1 MSRFN
6 GRQLLTGGPAAP
18 LRLGGMMLTPAQRHF
33 DKVMAERRG
42 TKDDVVQGSAYEQQL
57 YRLRIDQRR
66 LSQFQS
72 HTTRADMKREMLPAY
87 DGWIEGVLSANT
99 GQSDEIVTTC
109 MVWSVDAG
117 LYRDALRLAEY
128 VIGHNLPM
136 ADKYQR
142 TAACFVVD
150 QLSEAALL
158 NFKIASTNN
167 PAIEIDIL
175 LRLQELT
182 ADKDMPDE
190 ARAKLLKAIGYTLRQ
205 STNQADQASA
215 LIWLQRALAANTD
228 VGVKKDIEVLERN
241 LKKAALIAASAEGSG
256 VTDNEQTTATDV
268 TAVSGAD
275 VVATLPDAPAVT
287 AEATASTPA
296 KTASK
301 TKSATAAKKPA
312 AKAKTNRVRAKR
324 TP

>member
-1 MSRFN
+1 
-6 GRQLLTGGPAAP
+6 
-18 LRLGGMMLTPAQRHF
+18 MLTPAQRHY

-42 TKDDVVQGSAYEQQL
+42 TTEEVVQGGSAYEQQL
-57 YRLRIDQRR
+57 HRLRIDQRR

-72 HTTRADMKREMLPAY
+72 HLTRAEMKREMLPAY
-87 DGWIEGVLSANT
+87 DGWLDGVLTANS
-99 GQSDEIVTTC
+99 GQSDEVVTTC

-158 NFKIASTNN
+158 NFKIASTNS

-190 ARAKLLKAIGYTLRQ
+190 ARAKLLKAIGYTQRE
-205 STNQADQASA
+205 STNLADQASA
-215 LIWLQRALAANTD
+215 LIWLQRALAAHKD
-228 VGVKKDIEVLERN
+228 AGVKKDIEVLERN
-241 LKKAALIAASAEGSG
+241 LKKAALVAAIAESAG
-256 VTDNEQTTATDV
+256 VGATEQTTATDV
-268 TAVSGAD
+268 ITTANAD
-275 VVATLPDAPAVT
+275 ITATAPDIPVVAAEAPAK
-287 AEATASTPA
+287 P
-296 KTASK
+296 ASK

-312 AKAKTNRVRAKR
+312 AKAKTNTVRAKR

>member
-1 MSRFN
+1 
-6 GRQLLTGGPAAP
+6 
-18 LRLGGMMLTPAQRHF
+18 MLTPAQRHY

-72 HTTRADMKREMLPAY
+72 HITRADMKREMLPAY
-87 DGWIEGVLSANT
+87 DGWIDGALSANT

-241 LKKAALIAASAEGSG
+241 LKKTALIAASAEG
-256 VTDNEQTTATDV
+256 TEQIPGMTQIV
-268 TAVSGAD
+268 E
-275 VVATLPDAPAVT
+275 VVAAADTPAVT

-301 TKSATAAKKPA
+301 TQSATAAKKPA

>member
-1 MSRFN
+1 
-6 GRQLLTGGPAAP
+6 
-18 LRLGGMMLTPAQRHF
+18 MLTPAQRHF

-66 LSQFQS
+66 LSQYQS
-72 HTTRADMKREMLPAY
+72 HITRADMKREMLPAY
-87 DGWIEGVLSANT
+87 DGWIEGALSGNT

-205 STNQADQASA
+205 STHQADQASA

-256 VTDNEQTTATDV
+256 VTDSEQTTATDV

-275 VVATLPDAPAVT
+275 VVVTLPDTPAVT
-287 AEATASTPA
+287 AEVPASTPA
-296 KTASK
+296 KPASK
-301 TKSATAAKKPA
+301 TQSATAAKKPA
-312 AKAKTNRVRAKR
+312 AKAKTNTVRAKR

>member
-1 MSRFN
+1 
-6 GRQLLTGGPAAP
+6 
-18 LRLGGMMLTPAQRHF
+18 MLTPAQRHY

-57 YRLRIDQRR
+57 HRLRIDQRR

-87 DGWIEGVLSANT
+87 DGWIEGALSANT

-205 STNQADQASA
+205 STNQADQAPA

-256 VTDNEQTTATDV
+256 VTDSEQTTATDV
-268 TAVSGAD
+268 TAVSASD
-275 VVATLPDAPAVT
+275 VVAILPDTPAVT
-287 AEATASTPA
+287 AEVPASTPA
-296 KTASK
+296 KPASK

-312 AKAKTNRVRAKR
+312 AKAKTNTVRAKR

>member
-1 MSRFN
+1 
-6 GRQLLTGGPAAP
+6 
-18 LRLGGMMLTPAQRHF
+18 MLTPAQRHY

-42 TKDDVVQGSAYEQQL
+42 TTEDVVQGGSAYEQQL
-57 YRLRIDQRR
+57 HRLRIDQRR

-72 HTTRADMKREMLPAY
+72 HITRAEMKREMLPAY
-87 DGWIEGVLSANT
+87 DGWLDGVLTANS

-215 LIWLQRALAANTD
+215 LIWLQRALAAHTD

-241 LKKAALIAASAEGSG
+241 LKKAALVAAIAESAG
-256 VTDNEQTTATDV
+256 VSDTEQTTATDV
-268 TAVSGAD
+268 IT
-275 VVATLPDAPAVT
+275 
-287 AEATASTPA
+287 TASTDVAATAPDIPTVAAEAQA
-296 KTASK
+296 KPASK

-312 AKAKTNRVRAKR
+312 AKAKTNTVRAKR

>member
-1 MSRFN
+1 
-6 GRQLLTGGPAAP
+6 
-18 LRLGGMMLTPAQRHF
+18 MLTPAQRHY

-42 TKDDVVQGSAYEQQL
+42 TTEDVVQGGSAYEQQL
-57 YRLRIDQRR
+57 HRLRIDQRR

-72 HTTRADMKREMLPAY
+72 HITRAEMKREMLPAY
-87 DGWIEGVLSANT
+87 DGWLDGVLTANS

-215 LIWLQRALAANTD
+215 LIWLQRALAAHTD

-241 LKKAALIAASAEGSG
+241 LKKAALVAAIAESAG
-256 VTDNEQTTATDV
+256 VSDTGQTTATDV
-268 TAVSGAD
+268 IT
-275 VVATLPDAPAVT
+275 
-287 AEATASTPA
+287 TASTDVAATAPDIPTVAAEAPA
-296 KTASK
+296 KPASK

-312 AKAKTNRVRAKR
+312 AKAKTNTVRAKR

>member
-1 MSRFN
+1 
-6 GRQLLTGGPAAP
+6 
-18 LRLGGMMLTPAQRHF
+18 MMLTPAQRHY

-72 HTTRADMKREMLPAY
+72 HITRASMKREMLPAY
-87 DGWIEGVLSANT
+87 DGWIDGVLTANT
-99 GQSDEIVTTC
+99 GQSDEVVTTC

-128 VIGHNLPM
+128 VISHNLPM

-142 TAACFVVD
+142 TAACFIVD
-150 QLSEAALL
+150 QVSEAALL
-158 NFKIASTNN
+158 RYKGAATDN
-167 PAIEIDIL
+167 PAIEIDLL

-190 ARAKLLKAIGYTLRQ
+190 ARAKLLKAIGYTQRE
-205 STNQADQASA
+205 STHLADQASA
-215 LIWLQRALAANTD
+215 LIWLQRALAAHKD
-228 VGVKKDIEVLERN
+228 AGVKKDIEVLERN
-241 LKKAALIAASAEGSG
+241 LKKAALIAASAASAG
-256 VTDNEQTTATDV
+256 VGDTEQTTATDV
-268 TAVSGAD
+268 ITTASAD
-275 VVATLPDAPAVT
+275 VTATAPDIPVVAAEAPAK
-287 AEATASTPA
+287 PA
-296 KTASK
+296 RKTQ
-301 TKSATAAKKPA
+301 SAAAAKKSA
-312 AKAKTNRVRAKR
+312 AKAKTNTVRAKR

>member
-1 MSRFN
+1 
-6 GRQLLTGGPAAP
+6 
-18 LRLGGMMLTPAQRHF
+18 MLTPAQRHF

-72 HTTRADMKREMLPAY
+72 HLTRATMKREMLPAY
-87 DGWIEGVLSANT
+87 DGWLDGVLAANS
-99 GQSDEIVTTC
+99 GQSDEVVTTC

-128 VIGHNLPM
+128 VISHNLPM

-142 TAACFVVD
+142 TAACFIVD
-150 QLSEAALL
+150 QVSEAALL
-158 NFKIASTNN
+158 RFKGAATDN

-190 ARAKLLKAIGYTLRQ
+190 ARAKLLKAIGYTQRESINL
-205 STNQADQASA
+205 ADQASA
-215 LIWLQRALAANTD
+215 LIWLQRALAAHKD
-228 VGVKKDIEVLERN
+228 AGVKKDIEVLERN
-241 LKKAALIAASAEGSG
+241 LKKAALIAASAASAEGGG
-256 VTDNEQTTATDV
+256 VTDTEQTTVTDV
-268 TAVSGAD
+268 IAATGSG
-275 VVATLPDAPAVT
+275 VVATLPDTADAPAST
-287 AEATASTPA
+287 AA
-296 KTASK
+296 KPASK
-301 TKSATAAKKPA
+301 TKSAATAKKSA
-312 AKAKTNRVRAKR
+312 AKAKTNSVRAKR

>member
-1 MSRFN
+1 
-6 GRQLLTGGPAAP
+6 
-18 LRLGGMMLTPAQRHF
+18 MLTPAQRHY

-42 TKDDVVQGSAYEQQL
+42 TTADVVQGSAYEQQL

-72 HTTRADMKREMLPAY
+72 HITRAEMKREMLPAY
-87 DGWIEGVLSANT
+87 DGWLDGVLTANS
-99 GQSDEIVTTC
+99 GQSDEVVTTC

-142 TAACFVVD
+142 TAACFIVD

-158 NFKIASTNN
+158 NFKLASANS

-215 LIWLQRALAANTD
+215 LIWLQRALAAHTD

-241 LKKAALIAASAEGSG
+241 LKKAALVAAIAESAG
-256 VTDNEQTTATDV
+256 VGDTEQTTATDV
-268 TAVSGAD
+268 ITTASAD
-275 VVATLPDAPAVT
+275 VTATAPDIPVVAAEAPAK
-287 AEATASTPA
+287 P
-296 KTASK
+296 ASK

-312 AKAKTNRVRAKR
+312 AKAKTNTVRAKR

>member
-1 MSRFN
+1 
-6 GRQLLTGGPAAP
+6 
-18 LRLGGMMLTPAQRHF
+18 MMLTPAQRHY

-42 TKDDVVQGSAYEQQL
+42 TTEDVVQGGSAYEQQL
-57 YRLRIDQRR
+57 HRLRIDQRR

-72 HTTRADMKREMLPAY
+72 HITRAEMKREMLPAY
-87 DGWIEGVLSANT
+87 DGWLDGVLTANS

-190 ARAKLLKAIGYTLRQ
+190 ALAKLLKAIGYTLRQ

-215 LIWLQRALAANTD
+215 LIWLQRALAAHTD

-241 LKKAALIAASAEGSG
+241 LKKAALVAAIAESAG
-256 VTDNEQTTATDV
+256 VSDTEQTTATDV
-268 TAVSGAD
+268 IT
-275 VVATLPDAPAVT
+275 
-287 AEATASTPA
+287 TASTDVAATAPDIPTVAAEAQA
-296 KTASK
+296 KPASK

-312 AKAKTNRVRAKR
+312 AKAKTNTVRAKR

>member
-1 MSRFN
+1 
-6 GRQLLTGGPAAP
+6 
-18 LRLGGMMLTPAQRHF
+18 MLTPAQRHF

-72 HTTRADMKREMLPAY
+72 HLTRATMKREMLPAY
-87 DGWIEGVLSANT
+87 DGWLDGVLAANS
-99 GQSDEIVTTC
+99 GQSDEVVTTC

-128 VIGHNLPM
+128 VISHNLPM

-142 TAACFVVD
+142 TAACFIVD
-150 QLSEAALL
+150 QVSEAALL
-158 NFKIASTNN
+158 RFKGAATDN
-167 PAIEIDIL
+167 PAIEIDLL

-190 ARAKLLKAIGYTLRQ
+190 ARAKLLKAIGYTQRESINL
-205 STNQADQASA
+205 ADQASA
-215 LIWLQRALAANTD
+215 LIWLQRALAAHKD
-228 VGVKKDIEVLERN
+228 AGVKKDIEVLERN
-241 LKKAALIAASAEGSG
+241 LKKAALIAASAANAEGSG
-256 VTDNEQTTATDV
+256 VTDTEQATASDAITVADGV
-268 TAVSGAD
+268 T
-275 VVATLPDAPAVT
+275 TLPDTPTVTADAPAST
-287 AEATASTPA
+287 AA
-296 KTASK
+296 KPASK
-301 TKSATAAKKPA
+301 TKSAATAKKSA
-312 AKAKTNRVRAKR
+312 AKAKTNSVRAKR

>member
-6 GRQLLTGGPAAP
+6 GRQSSTGGSAAP
-18 LRLGGMMLTPAQRHF
+18 LRLGGMMLTPAQRHY

-42 TKDDVVQGSAYEQQL
+42 TTEDVVQGGSAYEQQL

-72 HTTRADMKREMLPAY
+72 HTTRAEMKREMLPAY
-87 DGWIEGVLSANT
+87 DGWLDGVLTANS
-99 GQSDEIVTTC
+99 GQSDEVVTTC

-167 PAIEIDIL
+167 PAIKIDIL

-215 LIWLQRALAANTD
+215 LIWLQRALAAHTD

-241 LKKAALIAASAEGSG
+241 LKKAALVAAIAESAG
-256 VTDNEQTTATDV
+256 VGDTGQTTATDV
-268 TAVSGAD
+268 ITTASAD
-275 VVATLPDAPAVT
+275 VTATAPDVPVVAAEAPAK
-287 AEATASTPA
+287 P
-296 KTASK
+296 ASK

-312 AKAKTNRVRAKR
+312 AKAKTNTVRAKR

>member
-1 MSRFN
+1 
-6 GRQLLTGGPAAP
+6 
-18 LRLGGMMLTPAQRHF
+18 MLTPAQRHY

-42 TKDDVVQGSAYEQQL
+42 TTEDVVQGGSAYEQQL

-72 HTTRADMKREMLPAY
+72 HTTRAEMKREMLPAY
-87 DGWIEGVLSANT
+87 DGWLDGVLTANS
-99 GQSDEIVTTC
+99 GQSDEVVTTC

-215 LIWLQRALAANTD
+215 LIWLQRALATHTD

-241 LKKAALIAASAEGSG
+241 LKKAALVAAIAESAG
-256 VTDNEQTTATDV
+256 VSDTEQTTATDV
-268 TAVSGAD
+268 ITSASTDVAATAPD
-275 VVATLPDAPAVT
+275 IPTVA
-287 AEATASTPA
+287 AEAQA
-296 KTASK
+296 KPASK

-312 AKAKTNRVRAKR
+312 AKAKTNTVRAKR

>member
-1 MSRFN
+1 
-6 GRQLLTGGPAAP
+6 
-18 LRLGGMMLTPAQRHF
+18 MLTPAQRHY

-42 TKDDVVQGSAYEQQL
+42 TTEDVVQGSAYEQQL

-72 HTTRADMKREMLPAY
+72 HTTRAEMKREMLPAY
-87 DGWIEGVLSANT
+87 DGWLDGVLTANS
-99 GQSDEIVTTC
+99 GQSDEVVTTC

-215 LIWLQRALAANTD
+215 LIWLQRALAAHTD

-241 LKKAALIAASAEGSG
+241 LKKAALVAAIAESAG
-256 VTDNEQTTATDV
+256 VGDTGQTTATDV
-268 TAVSGAD
+268 ITTASAD
-275 VVATLPDAPAVT
+275 VTATAPDVPVVAAEAPAK
-287 AEATASTPA
+287 P
-296 KTASK
+296 ASK

-312 AKAKTNRVRAKR
+312 AKAKTNTMRAKR

>member
-1 MSRFN
+1 
-6 GRQLLTGGPAAP
+6 
-18 LRLGGMMLTPAQRHF
+18 MLTPAQRHY

-57 YRLRIDQRR
+57 HRLRIDQRR

-87 DGWIEGVLSANT
+87 DGWIEGALSANT

-256 VTDNEQTTATDV
+256 VTDSEQTIATDV

-275 VVATLPDAPAVT
+275 VVAILPDTPAVT
-287 AEATASTPA
+287 AEVPASTPA
-296 KTASK
+296 KPASK

-312 AKAKTNRVRAKR
+312 AKAKTNTVRAKR

>member
-1 MSRFN
+1 
-6 GRQLLTGGPAAP
+6 
-18 LRLGGMMLTPAQRHF
+18 MLTPAQRHY

-57 YRLRIDQRR
+57 HRLRIDQRR

-87 DGWIEGVLSANT
+87 DGWIEGALSANT

-190 ARAKLLKAIGYTLRQ
+190 ARAKLLKAIGYTQRQ

-215 LIWLQRALAANTD
+215 LIWLQRALAAHKD
-228 VGVKKDIEVLERN
+228 AGVKKDIEVLERN
-241 LKKAALIAASAEGSG
+241 LKKAALIAASAEGSS
-256 VTDNEQTTATDV
+256 VTDSEQTTATDV

-275 VVATLPDAPAVT
+275 VVVILPDTPAVT
-287 AEATASTPA
+287 AEVPASTPA
-296 KTASK
+296 KPASK

-312 AKAKTNRVRAKR
+312 AKAKTNTVRAKR

>member
-1 MSRFN
+1 
-6 GRQLLTGGPAAP
+6 
-18 LRLGGMMLTPAQRHF
+18 MLTPAQRHY

-72 HTTRADMKREMLPAY
+72 HITRASMKREMLPAY
-87 DGWIEGVLSANT
+87 DGWIDGVLTANT
-99 GQSDEIVTTC
+99 GQSDEVVTTC

-128 VIGHNLPM
+128 VISHNLPM

-142 TAACFVVD
+142 TAACFIVD
-150 QLSEAALL
+150 QVSEAALL
-158 NFKIASTNN
+158 RYKGAATDN
-167 PAIEIDIL
+167 PAIEIDLL

-190 ARAKLLKAIGYTLRQ
+190 ARAKLLKAIGYTQRE
-205 STNQADQASA
+205 STHLADQASA
-215 LIWLQRALAANTD
+215 LIWLQRALAAHKD
-228 VGVKKDIEVLERN
+228 AGVKKDIEVLERN
-241 LKKAALIAASAEGSG
+241 LKKAALIAASAASAG
-256 VTDNEQTTATDV
+256 VGDTEQTTATDV
-268 TAVSGAD
+268 ITTASAD
-275 VVATLPDAPAVT
+275 VTATAPDIPVVAAEAPAK
-287 AEATASTPA
+287 PA
-296 KTASK
+296 RKTQ
-301 TKSATAAKKPA
+301 SAAAAKKSA
-312 AKAKTNRVRAKR
+312 AKAKTNTVRAKR

>member
-1 MSRFN
+1 
-6 GRQLLTGGPAAP
+6 
-18 LRLGGMMLTPAQRHF
+18 MLTPAQRHF

-66 LSQFQS
+66 LSQYQS
-72 HTTRADMKREMLPAY
+72 HITRADMKREMLPAY

-99 GQSDEIVTTC
+99 GQSDEVVTTC

-256 VTDNEQTTATDV
+256 VTDSKQTTTTDV
-268 TAVSGAD
+268 TAVAGAD
-275 VVATLPDAPAVT
+275 VVATLPDTSAVT
-287 AEATASTPA
+287 AEVPASTPA
-296 KTASK
+296 KPASK

-312 AKAKTNRVRAKR
+312 AKAKTNTVRAKR

>member
-1 MSRFN
+1 
-6 GRQLLTGGPAAP
+6 
-18 LRLGGMMLTPAQRHF
+18 MLTPAQRHY

-42 TKDDVVQGSAYEQQL
+42 TTEDVVQGGSAYEQQL

-72 HTTRADMKREMLPAY
+72 HITRAEMKREMLPAY
-87 DGWIEGVLSANT
+87 DGWLDGVLTANS

-215 LIWLQRALAANTD
+215 LTWLQRALAAHTD
-228 VGVKKDIEVLERN
+228 VGVKKDIEVLDRN
-241 LKKAALIAASAEGSG
+241 LKKAALVAAIAESAG
-256 VTDNEQTTATDV
+256 VGDTEQTTATDV
-268 TAVSGAD
+268 ITTASAD
-275 VVATLPDAPAVT
+275 VTATAPDIPVVAAEAPAK
-287 AEATASTPA
+287 P
-296 KTASK
+296 ASK
-301 TKSATAAKKPA
+301 TKSATSAKKPA
-312 AKAKTNRVRAKR
+312 AKAKTNTVRAKR

>member
-1 MSRFN
+1 M
-6 GRQLLTGGPAAP
+6 AA
-18 LRLGGMMLTPAQRHF
+18 R
-33 DKVMAERRG
+33 
-42 TKDDVVQGSAYEQQL
+42 
-57 YRLRIDQRR
+57 
-66 LSQFQS
+66 
-72 HTTRADMKREMLPAY
+72 
-87 DGWIEGVLSANT
+87 
-99 GQSDEIVTTC
+99 
-109 MVWSVDAG
+109 
-117 LYRDALRLAEY
+117 
-128 VIGHNLPM
+128 
-136 ADKYQR
+136 YQR

-215 LIWLQRALAANTD
+215 LIWLQRALAAHTD

-241 LKKAALIAASAEGSG
+241 LKKAALMAASAEGSS
-256 VTDNEQTTATDV
+256 VVDTEQAATADIITATR
-268 TAVSGAD
+268 AD
-275 VVATLPDAPAVT
+275 TVATLSDTTAVT
-287 AEATASTPA
+287 AEVPAITPA

-312 AKAKTNRVRAKR
+312 AKAKTNTVRAKR

>member
-256 VTDNEQTTATDV
+256 VTDSEQTTATDV

-275 VVATLPDAPAVT
+275 MVAILPDTPAVT
-287 AEATASTPA
+287 AEVPASTPA
-296 KTASK
+296 KPASK
-301 TKSATAAKKPA
+301 TQSATAAKKPA
-312 AKAKTNRVRAKR
+312 AKAKTNTV
-324 TP
+324 

>member
-1 MSRFN
+1 
-6 GRQLLTGGPAAP
+6 
-18 LRLGGMMLTPAQRHF
+18 MLTPAQRHY

-72 HTTRADMKREMLPAY
+72 HITRAEMKREMLPAY
-87 DGWIEGVLSANT
+87 DGWIDGALSANT

-128 VIGHNLPM
+128 VISHNLPM

-215 LIWLQRALAANTD
+215 LIWLQRALAAHKD
-228 VGVKKDIEVLERN
+228 AGVKKDIEVLERN
-241 LKKAALIAASAEGSG
+241 LKKAALIAASAEG
-256 VTDNEQTTATDV
+256 TEQIPAMTQIV
-268 TAVSGAD
+268 E
-275 VVATLPDAPAVT
+275 VVAAADTPAVT
-287 AEATASTPA
+287 AEATASTPT

-324 TP
+324 TL

>member
-1 MSRFN
+1 
-6 GRQLLTGGPAAP
+6 
-18 LRLGGMMLTPAQRHF
+18 MMLTPAQRHY

-42 TKDDVVQGSAYEQQL
+42 TTEDVVQGSAYEQQL

-72 HTTRADMKREMLPAY
+72 HTTRAEMKREMLPAY
-87 DGWIEGVLSANT
+87 DGWLDGVLTANS
-99 GQSDEIVTTC
+99 GQSDEVVTTC

-215 LIWLQRALAANTD
+215 LIWLQRALAAHTD

-241 LKKAALIAASAEGSG
+241 LKKAALVAAIAESAG
-256 VTDNEQTTATDV
+256 VGDTGQTTATDV
-268 TAVSGAD
+268 ITTASAD
-275 VVATLPDAPAVT
+275 VTATAPDVPVVAAEAPAK
-287 AEATASTPA
+287 P
-296 KTASK
+296 ASK

-312 AKAKTNRVRAKR
+312 AKAKTNTMRAKR

>member
-1 MSRFN
+1 
-6 GRQLLTGGPAAP
+6 
-18 LRLGGMMLTPAQRHF
+18 MLTPAQRHY

-42 TKDDVVQGSAYEQQL
+42 TTEDVVQGGSAYEQQL

-72 HTTRADMKREMLPAY
+72 HTTRAEMKREMLPAY
-87 DGWIEGVLSANT
+87 DGWLDGVLTANS
-99 GQSDEIVTTC
+99 GQSDEVVTTC

-215 LIWLQRALAANTD
+215 LIWLQRALATHTD

-241 LKKAALIAASAEGSG
+241 LKKAALVAAIAESAG
-256 VTDNEQTTATDV
+256 VSDTEQTTATDV
-268 TAVSGAD
+268 ITSASTD
-275 VVATLPDAPAVT
+275 VAATVPDIPTVA
-287 AEATASTPA
+287 AEAQA
-296 KTASK
+296 KPASK
-301 TKSATAAKKPA
+301 TKSATTAKKPA
-312 AKAKTNRVRAKR
+312 AKVKTNTVRAKR

>member
-1 MSRFN
+1 
-6 GRQLLTGGPAAP
+6 
-18 LRLGGMMLTPAQRHF
+18 MMLTPAQRHY

-42 TKDDVVQGSAYEQQL
+42 TTEDVVQGSAYEQQL

-72 HTTRADMKREMLPAY
+72 HLTRAEMKREMLPAY
-87 DGWIEGVLSANT
+87 DGWLDGVLAANS
-99 GQSDEIVTTC
+99 GQSDEVVTTC

-158 NFKIASTNN
+158 NFKLASANN

-190 ARAKLLKAIGYTLRQ
+190 ARAKLLKAIGYTQRE
-205 STNQADQASA
+205 STNLADQASA
-215 LIWLQRALAANTD
+215 LIWLQRALAAHKD
-228 VGVKKDIEVLERN
+228 AGVKKDIEVLERN
-241 LKKAALIAASAEGSG
+241 LKKAALMAASAEVGG
-256 VTDNEQTTATDV
+256 VGATEQTTATDV
-268 TAVSGAD
+268 ITTASAE
-275 VVATLPDAPAVT
+275 VVATVPDTPAVS
-287 AEATASTPA
+287 AEPPASPAA
-296 KTASK
+296 KTISK
-301 TKSATAAKKPA
+301 TTSSAAAKKSA
-312 AKAKTNRVRAKR
+312 AKAKTNSVRAKR
-324 TP
+324 TS